1 MTFAGR
7 SSNSD
12 IGWLA
17 NSVIYQVFMPSFADG
32 DGDGIG
38 DLKGAIA
45 RLDHLEWL
53 GIDAIWFNPCFV
65 SPFRDAG
72 YDVADYLAIAPRYG
86 TNDDMVAFIAEARR
100 RGIRVLLDLVAGHTS
115 DRHPWF
121 LASAGNT
128 EDDRYIWSDRPG
140 PGFVP
145 SPGAR
150 PGYYLKNFFDEQP
163 ALNFGYAR
171 TDDAE
176 PWRQPVDAPG
186 PRANRDAL
194 CQIMGYWLDRG
205 VAGFRVDMAYSLVKD
220 DPDFAATVEL
230 WADLRGWVRAR
241 YPDAALLPENDYRLA
256 PGMGARAGFD
266 ADFFLVIEQAHSLLF
281 NNGGAGTLP
290 TLPEHSG
297 CYFDERAAD
306 PDATFGA
313 FLRKWDEHQ
322 AGSGGGRLVVLPTA
336 DHDFSRLA
344 TAPRTAAQLGAAFAF
359 LLTWGSI
366 PSIYYG
372 DEIGMRYLTGLPDHE
387 GSQWSPGF
395 NRAGCRT
402 PMQWDASLPNA
413 GFSIAPAKRLYLPQD
428 PDPGRPSVSAQRPDP
443 ASTLN
448 RVRRLI
454 QLRRDTPELRTA
466 AATTILAPGY
476 PLVYLRGDRHLVVV
490 NPSGTARTVDI
501 PSLSAHTARTLEANE
516 TAVAGGRVAAGA
528 FGYGVFALEPAVA
541 RDPPARSG
549 AASLSA

>member
-1 MTFAGR
+1 MAGT
-7 SSNSD
+7 
-12 IGWLA
+12 GWLRD
-17 NSVIYQVFMPSFADG
+17 SVIYQILMPSFADG
-32 DGDGIG
+32 DGDGTG

-45 RLDHLEWL
+45 HLDYLEWL
-53 GIDAIWFNPCFV
+53 GIDAVWFNPCFA

-72 YDVADYLAIAPRYG
+72 YDVADYLTIAPRYG
-86 TNDDMVAFIAEARR
+86 TNDDMAAFIAEAGR

-115 DRHPWF
+115 VQHPWF
-121 LASAGNT
+121 QASASDIGVDGT
-128 EDDRYIWSDRPG
+128 GGDRYIWSDRPG

-145 SPGAR
+145 SPGRR

-171 TDDAE
+171 ADDAE
-176 PWRQPVDAPG
+176 PWRRPSGAPG

-194 CQIMGYWLDRG
+194 CQIMAYWLDRG

-220 DPDFAATVEL
+220 DPDFAATVAL
-230 WADLRGWVRAR
+230 WADLRAWVQAR
-241 YPDAALLPENDYRLA
+241 YPDAVLLPEGDYRLA

-290 TLPEHSG
+290 HLPHHSG
-297 CYFDERAAD
+297 CYFDASAPN
-306 PDATFGA
+306 PDATLGA
-313 FLRKWDEHQ
+313 FLRKWEEHQ
-322 AGSGGGRLVVLPTA
+322 AGSGGRRLVVLPTA

-344 TAPRTAAQLGAAFAF
+344 TAPRTAAELGAAFAF

-387 GSQWSPGF
+387 GSRWTPGF

-402 PMQWDASLPNA
+402 PMQWDPSRPNA
-413 GFSIAPAKRLYLPQD
+413 GFSTAPAARLYLPQD
-428 PDPGRPSVSAQRPDP
+428 PAPDRPAVTAQQPDP

-454 QLRRDTPELRTA
+454 QLRRRTPELRTA
-466 AATTILAPGY
+466 AATTILATGY

-490 NPSGTARTVDI
+490 NPAGTARTADI
-501 PSLSAHTARTLEANE
+501 PSLATRTARPLETSE
-516 TAVAGGRVAAGA
+516 TAVSAGRVETGA
-528 FGYGVFALEPAVA
+528 FGYGVFALEPAIGRSTAVTL
-541 RDPPARSG
+541 PPET
-549 AASLSA
+549 ASHK

>member
-1 MTFAGR
+1 MAGT
-7 SSNSD
+7 
-12 IGWLA
+12 GWLRDV
-17 NSVIYQVFMPSFADG
+17 VIYQIFMPSFADG

-45 RLDHLEWL
+45 HLDHLEWL
-53 GIDAIWFNPCFV
+53 GIDAVWFNPCFV

-72 YDVADYLAIAPRYG
+72 YDVADYLTIAPRYG
-86 TNDDMVAFIAEARR
+86 TNDDMAAFIAEARR

-115 DRHPWF
+115 VRHPWF
-121 LASAGNT
+121 QASASDT
-128 EDDRYIWSDRPG
+128 ADDRYIWSDRPG

-145 SPGAR
+145 SPGRR

-171 TDDAE
+171 ADDAE
-176 PWRQPVDAPG
+176 PWRQPTDAPG
-186 PRANRDAL
+186 PKANRDAL
-194 CQIMGYWLDRG
+194 GQIMAYWLDRG

-220 DPDFAATVEL
+220 DPDFSATVAL
-230 WADLRGWVRAR
+230 WADLRARVQAR
-241 YPDAALLPENDYRLA
+241 YPDAVLLPENHYRLA
-256 PGMGARAGFD
+256 PGMGVRAGFD

-290 TLPEHSG
+290 TLPEHSA
-297 CYFDERAAD
+297 CYFDATAPDPAA
-306 PDATFGA
+306 TLGA

-322 AGSGGGRLVVLPTA
+322 AASGGRRLVVLPTA

-344 TAPRTAAQLGAAFAF
+344 TAPRTAAELGAAFAF

-387 GSQWSPGF
+387 GSRWSPRF

-402 PMQWDASLPNA
+402 PMQWDPALPNA
-413 GFSIAPAKRLYLPQD
+413 GFSTAPAERLYLPQD
-428 PDPGRPSVSAQRPDP
+428 PDPDRPAVAAQHRDP

-448 RVRRLI
+448 RVRRLL
-454 QLRRDTPELRTA
+454 QLRRATPELRTA
-466 AATTILAPGY
+466 ATTTVLAAGY
-476 PLVYLRGDRHLVVV
+476 PLVYARGDRHLVVV
-490 NPSGTARTVDI
+490 NPAGTARTADI
-501 PSLSAHTARTLEANE
+501 PSLAACNARPLEASGTTVTGRRVE
-516 TAVAGGRVAAGA
+516 TEA
-528 FGYGVFALEPAVA
+528 FGYGVFALEP
-541 RDPPARSG
+541 RS
-549 AASLSA
+549 SVR